1 MKSNKKNTKIDF
13 GEDDDLSL
21 YDNPDDFG
29 MDFDDSEMNLSNDE
43 FGSKN
48 RSPVVKAGTI
58 LGKTIKNTL
67 SDEYF
72 IRETIA
78 EKLPKE
84 VTTTLESFDQ
94 IGNGI
99 NQVYTEVN
107 KNLQPGLTAAK
118 KTLRQVVNRDSKFV
132 PKWLNDKITEMAE
145 SDQTAAVRS
154 VESERTDFIGAQMQ
168 ELMMQNEQSAQTQLM
183 VNTVER
189 EKDRAIDNDRF
200 NVTASIQQQMA
211 QSVLNIDTFHR
222 NFHTTYAKKSLEV
235 GYRSLFVL
243 QDILTQNREATK
255 AQLEQ
260 LASISKN
267 TSLPDYVK
275 YRGIEV
281 TKEML
286 QRGLAEKTVDPIV
299 RKGSEITQ
307 KLFGNLTKALGNKA
321 QEISDNMLS
330 GTDFLQMM
338 RDMREMDEDG
348 FGDEMKSGVLGMLF
362 GGKIKSAAKKGVGKA
377 WGKFEDSKYFKP
389 TMSGIRKTD
398 SLLRNAPYAI
408 QDGLNDTRYINDL
421 HRGAELE
428 VEDREKLLEN
438 VKKYDS
444 GDKDLLSSQELEE
457 VLAYKKKNIFLRNAQ
472 NVGLKAKRFG
482 LDFADK
488 YSDTITDGLVDNRS
502 TVDYT
507 QVGAG
512 NHFTKSEDL
521 MNMKKQVDETITKV
535 IPKYL
540 QHILQEITTIREFG
554 IDKGKT
560 TVKSNALSFD
570 WNSGKLATGS
580 SIAKSIQEQA
590 YNPAKAAKLQESLAR
605 MIVAGGGMSDEA
617 ADSLMTA
624 IMKYWQSSGSTK
636 MGSTVELFT
645 ANYFKDQKSS
655 SPRMQALNPE
665 AEVWLAKNIGDKESV
680 TENASRRTKKTS
692 IERFEKIDKYW
703 KEAVEN
709 RVAIDPRVIYSAARK
724 AGYEHD
730 HIAKGLNIIS
740 ATDDKEFLGDSKF
753 KMDIDSDTAKITDLM
768 KQRSFT
774 QTSKDFLNAD
784 EQARIEENQKD
795 EQARLTYEDT
805 KEQLRKKK
813 EHDKFIAKNDLSP
826 DDYNHKAKDTKPA
839 KQKRAT
845 GGPILSAQPDGVDTD
860 KALSLGKDVV
870 LAGGEHVFTDKEV
883 RAIGGGNIEEGH
895 KRLIQFRSSIKGNT
909 FNYKKDNIKEKL
921 INGFSDARQAIGDSL
936 SAAAQITSMQIH
948 ARALKKKLDSGY
960 KLSENEIQEFSEIA
974 SKITGMSTQA
984 VALAIT
990 YSNTDTLA
998 TRLSQLSNMAD
1009 VEQIKQTIDNI
1020 ANDNHDVKNIIT
1032 AKDKISN
1039 QAENIYTKVKDKVN
1053 NVLGI
1058 ENQKDE
1064 QAPEQLADTREVKFT
1079 RLSNNR
1085 KENQAAML
1093 RNELEAKRKTTV
1105 TTSYLIGDREQQK
1118 VQALLDNAK
1127 YTGNTKDIEKYENI
1141 LQKQYGVKSNKE
1153 KVTDAYTKIFEK
1165 VKKKDNQAEITHR
1178 DLAASIREYIDAVT
1192 SGKYIDYRAN
1202 GSIARLLAKEVGSS
1216 NYETIA
1222 HMFDWTMHKS
1232 LLELMQETIPFRGK
1246 QTVDA
1251 FYEAVQALYE
1261 QAKPL
1266 ADRVRSQLKEGSDSP
1281 IAKHFTAIVNDSLK
1295 TPVVMPKTL
1304 DKEESGEFKELVQA
1318 CKEYVSTAG
1327 GKIQQN
1333 SLYQALAA
1341 YTGMAKIKIEMV
1353 LNRLPTSALIT
1364 ILTPN
1369 DGAKTLASIIHT
1381 PEKIFEYIKKGSVN
1395 IKNKVTDYRSSNS
1408 KLDFNQVGF
1417 EDYKTKPTVGDLVS
1431 NKVNNVV
1438 KTASDKINQTA
1449 KQTTEI
1455 VKAQTYKM
1463 SDDFVGPKK
1472 PSTISQ
1478 VADNSLDKIN
1488 ESISNSYNNILST
1501 SEKVGVA
1508 IKDLH
1513 AKTVNEF
1520 KTWIKDKP
1528 TEESNQYVSDVSNA
1542 LQSAKLSSLI
1552 SKDKIDS
1559 KMQEQTTDYSNI
1571 KYNQQTTN
1579 VPNDTQAFMQKQ
1591 YENVKLNN
1599 DRVTKLI
1606 EQYSQHTGIEVDKT
1620 IDNSDGFEEADI
1632 YLSGQKTP
1640 VMTYKDIKSGYFADA
1655 TTGNVIQKASD
1666 IKGDIIDIRT
1676 GSIVVKSDEIHSLVH
1691 VRVTRSKK
1699 DHGTFIKRGLL
1710 SRFVPFGVH
1719 ASKVVGSR
1727 ISAIARG
1734 QYTAVDAI
1742 KDMMLLPFKAVDAL
1756 VNFAL
1761 DRPADIFI
1769 SDGQGGTLGE
1779 PVLTKKKMK
1788 DGEYFNADGV
1798 PIYTPTDIKGIVV
1811 DKYGDVIIDKED
1823 LKQGLCFKN
1832 GRKIEGPW
1840 TRILK
1845 KAFRA
1850 YMAPFKWAAKATWW
1864 GMKKANTAVGWLLG
1878 KGSKG
1883 LLNLQRDKGSIEETQ
1898 TEISIF
1904 SAQQL
1909 AGINEGISKINKTQD
1924 DQIKAEKSKQVRSGS
1939 WKEKLFGKK
1948 KEITKEDTK
1957 DKEKP
1962 KEESTFSKVMGFI
1975 KDWGPLMLAGAA
1987 LIGPAIMG
1995 SNFGQVITKVG
2006 TGIGVAAKGIMDVA
2020 SWFKDKGTSIF
2031 NNIDKLTQKVFGI
2044 TTSTGAKVGVT
2055 AAAGIGAVALASKY
2069 IPKTNGAMGAIAS
2082 TIKGAAG
2089 LLMKMPGAK
2098 WVAIAGIL
2106 YTLSSLFGDED
2117 NQTPGQTNYDSNT
2130 PGSSNQNNFENPND
2144 NSGYD
2149 KLPNSPEPST
2159 FKKYTGM
2166 DGETAAVAAGV
2177 AGQVSR
2183 NAYDKYKK
2191 VPANINTTQPVGNV
2205 FEQYAKDMN
2214 KPAVPSAASVET
2226 KPGVFSKIADKAIS
2240 VKDSIVQKVSPTLS
2254 NVKDTIVGKAKNAI
2268 ASTSIAADMATGG
2281 KATAVV
2287 DKVANA
2293 GSVIKDV
2300 VKDNAAKASK
2310 YLPSASTVS
2319 SAAKTAGTGLSKAGN
2334 LLGKAAG
2341 IKGTLVLAGTSLAV
2355 DAFADK
2361 GSIGG
2366 KSAIAGTGIASS
2378 AMTGATIGSFAGPI
2392 GTAVGAAVGTGYGLW
2407 SNRGL
2412 IAEAWTQW
2420 KDLDTKSIRAVRY
2433 VGYGFTGNAANALHK
2448 SLAALESICGAN
2460 IQKTAVNT
2468 PMGIDL
2474 TALKVPEIA
2483 RLLGLD
2489 PKSQSSLQAADIW
2502 FTTRFKP
2509 IFEAHLN
2516 AIAKTLTID
2525 EGKYYQAFDKIDD
2538 ESIDIKS
2545 RYITLVVSMI
2555 PANIPVYTLE
2565 GSSLISKTT
2574 FTNYTQVI
2582 TAHKTYVEVK
2592 ATNDKNQNKTIKEG
2606 ITKTSGSQEGNEM
2619 LSRNYVSRGSSYRDQ
2634 NTTNQPVANSS
2645 ESNTVNVNMPTKALK
2660 VRDSISVAGAAK
2672 RQSPE
2677 ESSKKDI
2684 YIPRDPSKSSVRVGY
2699 ASERGT
2705 TEYGPS
2711 GDPNS
2716 YISGTTK
2723 IRDNR
2728 NPLIAASGQYST
2740 QRVYNPTMRDGD
2752 DVIEDA
2758 EYYDKDITQDS
2769 KPTQEVEKG
2778 KVPGKLLGAKGS
2790 LYTGQNAK
2798 NFIVYGKNPEG
2809 IPIDLNGLLPEFRSL
2824 VLGCIEEYGSRTGK
2838 TVQINSAARSSAQQ
2852 ASMHKRMPTKAA
2864 PPGHSPHEFGF
2875 AIDINT
2881 ADIDAMEKMGLMRK
2895 YGLCRPLSGE
2905 SWHVEPI
2912 GIQLDYYRCKTDR
2925 AYATKMIIASPGRGG
2940 SGPGDTMRGKG
2951 HKVRRYAQML
2961 KEIWEKPQMYITEDN
2976 QYADAK
2982 PLEQK
2987 PNVQQVG
2994 FSPDARKVIT
3004 KTTPVATDK
3013 KTLDSDS
3020 EKPSPIVKTSYK
3032 PRTSYPN
3039 AVDQAQVA
3047 TQEKPSFEWR
3057 KTSEGATPL
3066 KDFKLKGQD
3075 SNGIKEGIKEASKT
3089 FGMDSSIPL
3098 VIAQLE
3104 SGMGQS
3110 VQSSTSS
3117 AKGIFQF
3124 TDATWKDALKMY
3136 IKDHGPDAGITGM
3149 ENPLDN
3155 RSSILVGLNFLKRR
3169 LEKGADV
3176 QELYLR
3182 HFFGDTGYKNFK
3194 AGESAGKLPSQS
3206 VSSQAVKANVNLF
3219 YKDGPKMQEPMNY
3232 AEFSENL
3239 FKDRFVQAAAQA
3251 GLNTVP
3257 GVSSQPINSP
3267 EYKTV
3272 ASKVSQPA
3280 DGLKRVSISIDE
3292 SEGKVPNSEG
3302 RPQRPRQSERRSA
3315 PSTKVPNYVPDKPS
3329 TQVDTESDTT
3339 VSNKA
3344 KQNVEAAK
3352 SATQYSLDPV
3362 KKVLE
3367 DTLQVQSEHLTVSKQ
3382 ILESIKEHVEITKS
3396 FVSNINKGSSNKD
3409 KPDTI
3414 FTPKSQTVNTR
3425 TIPAPVQFPESTV
3438 SMGRNRY
3445 EEKA

>member
-1 MKSNKKNTKIDF
+1 MKSNKKNTKINF
-13 GEDDDLSL
+13 GDDDDLSL
-21 YDNPDDFG
+21 YDNPDSFG
-29 MDFDDSEMNLSNDE
+29 MDFDDSEMNLPNDE

-78 EKLPKE
+78 DKLPKE
-84 VTTTLESFDQ
+84 VTTTLQSFDQ
-94 IGNGI
+94 IGDGI
-99 NQVYTEVN
+99 NKVYTEVN

-145 SDQTAAVRS
+145 SDTTAARQS
-154 VESERTDFIGAQMQ
+154 VESERADFIGAQMQ
-168 ELMMQNEQSAQTQLM
+168 ELMIQNEQSAQTQLM
-183 VNTVER
+183 VDTVER
-189 EKDRAIDNDRF
+189 EKDRSIDNDRF
-200 NVTASIQQQMA
+200 NITASIQQQMA

-255 AQLEQ
+255 SQLEQ
-260 LASISKN
+260 LAAISKN

-275 YRGIEV
+275 YRGLEV

-330 GTDFLQMM
+330 GTDFIQMM

-348 FGDEMKSGVLGMLF
+348 FGDEMKSGILGMIF
-362 GGKIKSAAKKGVGKA
+362 GGKIKNAAKKGVGKA
-377 WGKFEDSKYFKP
+377 WGKFEDSKYYKP

-398 SLLRNAPYAI
+398 AFLRNAPYAI

-421 HRGAELE
+421 NRGADLE
-428 VEDREKLLEN
+428 VQDREKLLEN
-438 VKKYDS
+438 VRKYES
-444 GDKDLLSSQELEE
+444 GDKDLLSTQELEE
-457 VLAYKKKNIFLRNAQ
+457 VEAYKKKNIFLRNAQ
-472 NVGLKAKRFG
+472 NLGLKAKRFG

-502 TVDYT
+502 AVDYT

-521 MNMKKQVDETITKV
+521 MNMKKQVDETIVKV

-554 IDKGKT
+554 IDKGKSKN
-560 TVKSNALSFD
+560 KSNALSFD
-570 WNSGKLATGS
+570 WNSGKLATSG
-580 SIAKSIQEQA
+580 SIAKTIQEQA

-605 MIVAGGGMSDEA
+605 MVVAGGGMSDEA
-617 ADSLMTA
+617 ADSLMTT
-624 IMKYWQSSGSTK
+624 IMKYWQSSSSTK
-636 MGSTVELFT
+636 MGSTIELFT
-645 ANYFKDQKSS
+645 ANYFKDQRSS
-655 SPRMQALNPE
+655 SPKIQPLHPE
-665 AEVWLAKNIGDKESV
+665 AESWLAKNIGDRESV
-680 TENASRRTKKTS
+680 TENAARRTRKTS
-692 IERFEKIDKYW
+692 IDRFEKIDKYW
-703 KEAVEN
+703 KEAVDN

-730 HIAKGLNIIS
+730 DIAKGLNIIS
-740 ATDDKEFLGDSKF
+740 ASDDKEFLADSKF
-753 KMDIDSDTAKITDLM
+753 KMDIDADTDKITSLM
-768 KQRSFT
+768 KKRSFS
-774 QTSKDFLNAD
+774 QTSADFLNDD
-784 EQARIEENQKD
+784 EKAKIEQNQKD
-795 EQARLTYEDT
+795 EQARLVFEDA
-805 KEQLRKKK
+805 KEQMRRKKQ
-813 EHDKFIAKNDLSP
+813 HDSFISKHDLSP

-845 GGPILSAQPDGVDTD
+845 GGPIVSAKPDGIDTD

-883 RAIGGGNIEEGH
+883 KTIGGGNLEEGH
-895 KRLIQFRSSIKGNT
+895 KRLIQFRASIKGNT
-909 FNYKKDNIKEKL
+909 FNYKKDNLKDKL
-921 INGFSDARQAIGDSL
+921 IDGFSKVKQTVVDNV
-936 SAAAQITSMQIH
+936 SAAAQIANLQIH
-948 ARALKKKLDSGY
+948 AKSLKKKLDSGY
-960 KLSENEIQEFSEIA
+960 KLSETDIQEFSDIA

-998 TRLSQLSNMAD
+998 NRLQQLSNMAD
-1009 VEQIKQTIDNI
+1009 VDQIKQTIDNI
-1020 ANDNHDVKNIIT
+1020 ANDNHEVKNIVT
-1032 AKDKISN
+1032 AKDKIS
-1039 QAENIYTKVKDKVN
+1039 QEAQSLYTKVKDKVN
-1053 NVLGI
+1053 NVLGK

-1064 QAPEQLADTREVKFT
+1064 QARLDQPGVREVKFT

-1105 TTSYLIGDREQQK
+1105 TTSYLTGDREQQK
-1118 VQALLDNAK
+1118 IQALLDNAK
-1127 YTGNTKDIEKYENI
+1127 YTGNTKDIDKYEKI
-1141 LQKQYGVKSNKE
+1141 LHDQYNVKSNKE

-1165 VKKKDNQAEITHR
+1165 VKSKNSQADITHR
-1178 DLAASIREYIDAVT
+1178 DLAAAIREYIDAVT
-1192 SGKYIDYRAN
+1192 SGKYVDYRAN

-1266 ADRVRSQLKEGSDSP
+1266 ADKVRQQLKEGVDSP

-1295 TPVVMPKTL
+1295 TPILSSKIQEQQ
-1304 DKEESGEFKELVQA
+1304 DSNEFMELVKA
-1318 CKEYVSTAG
+1318 SKDFVSTAG
-1327 GKIQQN
+1327 GKIQQQA
-1333 SLYQALAA
+1333 LYQALCA
-1341 YTGMAKIKIEMV
+1341 YTGIARVKIEFV
-1353 LNRLPTSALIT
+1353 LNKLPTSSLVT
-1364 ILTPN
+1364 LLTPN
-1369 DGAKTLASIIHT
+1369 DGVKKLASMIHT
-1381 PEKIFEYIKKGSVN
+1381 PEKVFEYIKKGS
-1395 IKNKVTDYRSSNS
+1395 IATKAKIDDYKSSNK
-1408 KLDFNQVGF
+1408 KLDFSQNSF
-1417 EDYKTKPTVGDLVS
+1417 EDYKTKPNVGDFVA
-1431 NKVNNVV
+1431 NKVNNVL
-1438 KTASDKINQTA
+1438 KTTSDKIKETT
-1449 KQTTEI
+1449 KQTTEVI
-1455 VKAQTYKM
+1455 KTQTYKM

-1472 PSTISQ
+1472 PTTISQ
-1478 VADNSLDKIN
+1478 IADESLDKIN
-1488 ESISNSYNNILST
+1488 ESITNSYNNIIVA
-1501 SEKVGVA
+1501 SEKVGIT

-1513 AKTVNEF
+1513 AKSTNEF
-1520 KTWIKDKP
+1520 KSWIKEKP
-1528 TEESNQYVSDVSNA
+1528 IEESSQYVIAVSNA

-1552 SKDKIDS
+1552 SQNKDSNKV
-1559 KMQEQTTDYSNI
+1559 QERNVDYSNVQ
-1571 KYNQQTTN
+1571 YNKPISN
-1579 VPNDTQAFMQKQ
+1579 IPNDSNAFMQKQ
-1591 YENVKLNN
+1591 YENIGLNKE
-1599 DRVTKLI
+1599 RVSKLI
-1606 EQYSQHTGIEVDKT
+1606 EQYSQNTGIEVDST
-1620 IDNSDGFEEADI
+1620 IDNTDGFEGADI

-1640 VMTYKDIKSGYFADA
+1640 VMTYKDIKEGFFVDA
-1655 TTGNVIQKASD
+1655 TTGNPIQKATD

-1676 GSIVVKSDEIHSLVH
+1676 GAIVVKADEIHSLVH
-1691 VRVTRSKK
+1691 VRITRSKK
-1699 DHGTFIKRGLL
+1699 DHGTYIKRGLL

-1719 ASKVVGSR
+1719 ASKIVGSR

-1742 KDMMLLPFKAVDAL
+1742 KDMMLLPFKAADAL

-1788 DGEYFNADGV
+1788 DGEYFNANGV
-1798 PIYTPTDIKGIVV
+1798 PIYTPTDIKGIIV
-1811 DKYGDVIIDKED
+1811 DKYGDVIVDKED

-1845 KAFRA
+1845 KAFRM

-1898 TEISIF
+1898 TEVSIF

-1909 AGINEGISKINKTQD
+1909 ASINEGITKINKTQE
-1924 DQIKAEKSKQVRSGS
+1924 DQIKAEKSKTVRSGS

-1948 KEITKEDTK
+1948 KESNKEATTE
-1957 DKEKP
+1957 KEKP

-1987 LIGPAIMG
+1987 LIGPAIMN
-1995 SNFGQVITKVG
+1995 SNFGQVISKVG
-2006 TGIGVAAKGIMDVA
+2006 TGIGVAAEGIMNVA
-2020 SWFKDKGTSIF
+2020 NWFKDKGTSIF
-2031 NNIDKLTQKVFGI
+2031 NNIDKLTQKVFGV
-2044 TTSTGAKVGVT
+2044 TTSTGAKVGLT
-2055 AAAGIGAVALASKY
+2055 AAAGVGAAALASKF
-2069 IPKTNGAMGAIAS
+2069 IPKSKGPMGAIAS

-2106 YTLSSLFGDED
+2106 YTLSSLFGDNES
-2117 NQTPGQTNYDSNT
+2117 QAPGQTNYDGYSPDSNNQNGGEG
-2130 PGSSNQNNFENPND
+2130 GSSND

-2149 KLPNSPEPST
+2149 RIPNAPEPT
-2159 FKKYTGM
+2159 GFKKYTGI
-2166 DGETAAVAAGV
+2166 DGETAAIAAGM
-2177 AGQVSR
+2177 AGQAGKSM
-2183 NAYDKYKK
+2183 YDKVKGNK
-2191 VPANINTTQPVGNV
+2191 PTLNTTQPSGNV

-2214 KPAVPSAASVET
+2214 KPNVSTPVET
-2226 KPGVFSKIADKAIS
+2226 KPGVFSKIADTASNAKNAIA
-2240 VKDSIVQKVSPTLS
+2240 QKVSPTLS

-2268 ASTSIAADMATGG
+2268 ASTTLAADIATGG
-2281 KATAVV
+2281 KTSAVI
-2287 DKVANA
+2287 DKVAKA
-2293 GSVIKDV
+2293 GSVVKDV
-2300 VKDNAAKASK
+2300 VKDNAIKASK
-2310 YLPSASTVS
+2310 YLPSTSTIS
-2319 SAAKTAGTGLSKAGN
+2319 NAAKTAGTGLSKAGG
-2334 LLGKAAG
+2334 LIGKAAG
-2341 IKGTLVLAGTSLAV
+2341 IKGTLMLAGTSMAV

-2366 KSAIAGTGIASS
+2366 KSAVAGTGIASS

-2392 GTAVGAAVGTGYGLW
+2392 GTAIGAAVGTGYGLW

-2412 IAEAWTQW
+2412 IGEAWTQW
-2420 KDLDTKSIRAVRY
+2420 KDLDNKSIRAVRY
-2433 VGYGFTGNAANALHK
+2433 AGYGFTGSAANSLHK
-2448 SLAALESICGAN
+2448 SLAALESICGSN

-2489 PKSQSSLQAADIW
+2489 PNSQSSLQAADIW

-2516 AIAKTLTID
+2516 AIAKTITVE
-2525 EGKYYQAFDKIDD
+2525 EGNYYQAFDKIDN
-2538 ESIDIKS
+2538 ESTDVKS

-2565 GSSLISKTT
+2565 GSSLIAKTT

-2582 TAHKTYVEVK
+2582 STHKAYVEVK
-2592 ATNDKNQNKTIKEG
+2592 ATNDKPQTKTIKDG
-2606 ITKTSGSQEGNEM
+2606 IIKTSGSKEGNEA
-2619 LSRNYVSRGSSYRDQ
+2619 LSRNYVSRGSTYREQ
-2634 NTTNQPVANSS
+2634 TTTQPATNTQ
-2645 ESNTVNVNMPTKALK
+2645 ESNTVNINMPTKALK
-2660 VRDSISVAGAAK
+2660 VRDSIAVAGATRKQTQEDSGK
-2672 RQSPE
+2672 R
-2677 ESSKKDI
+2677 DI

-2699 ASERGT
+2699 SSERGT

-2778 KVPGKLLGAKGS
+2778 KVPSKILGAKGS

-2809 IPIDLNGLLPEFRSL
+2809 IPIDLNGLLPEFRNL

-2852 ASMHKRMPTKAA
+2852 AAMYKRMPTKAA
-2864 PPGHSPHEFGF
+2864 PPGNSPHEFGF

-2881 ADIDAMEKMGLMRK
+2881 ADIDAMERMGLFRK

-2912 GIQLDYYRCKTDR
+2912 GIQLDYYRCKKDR
-2925 AYATKMIIASPGRGG
+2925 AYATKMIMASPGRGG

-2976 QYADAK
+2976 QYANAK

-2994 FSPDARKVIT
+2994 FSPEARKVVT
-3004 KTTPVATDK
+3004 KTTPVATDT
-3013 KTLDSDS
+3013 KTLDSDA
-3020 EKPSPIVKTSYK
+3020 EKPSPIVKASYK
-3032 PRTSYPN
+3032 PRTNYAN
-3039 AVDQAQVA
+3039 ATDQAQVA

-3057 KTSEGATPL
+3057 KSSEGATSL
-3066 KDFKLKGQD
+3066 KDFKLNGKD
-3075 SNGIKEGIKEASKT
+3075 SNAIKEGIKEASKT
-3089 FGMDSSIPL
+3089 FGMNSDIPL

-3136 IKDHGPDAGITGM
+3136 IKDNGPDAGITGM
-3149 ENPLDN
+3149 ENPLDH

-3169 LEKGADV
+3169 LEKGADI

-3194 AGESAGKLPSQS
+3194 AGESAGKMPSQA
-3206 VSSQAVKANVNLF
+3206 VSAKAVKANVNLF
-3219 YKDGPKMQEPMNY
+3219 YKDGSTMKEPMTY
-3232 AEFSENL
+3232 PEFSENL

-3251 GLNTVP
+3251 GLTTVP
-3257 GVSSQPINSP
+3257 GASSQPITSP

-3272 ASKVSQPA
+3272 ASKTTQSP
-3280 DGLKRVSISIDE
+3280 DGLRRVSISIDE
-3292 SEGKVPNSEG
+3292 ADSKVPNAEG

-3315 PSTKVPNYVPDKPS
+3315 PSTKVPNYIPETPTIAVDVDDKNK
-3329 TQVDTESDTT
+3329 VSDKVKQTKEAINS
-3339 VSNKA
+3339 SN
-3344 KQNVEAAK
+3344 
-3352 SATQYSLDPV
+3352 QYSLDPV

-3367 DTLQVQSEHLTVSKQ
+3367 DSLNVQTEHLSISKQ
-3382 ILESIKEHVEITKS
+3382 ILDSIKEHVEITKS
-3396 FVSNINKGSSNKD
+3396 FASNLNNDSSNKS
-3409 KPDTI
+3409 KPDSV
-3414 FTPKSQTVNTR
+3414 FTPKSKTVNTR
-3425 TIPAPVQFPESTV
+3425 TIPAPAQFPESTI
-3438 SMGRNRY
+3438 SMNRNRY
-3445 EEKA
+3445 EDQT

>member
-84 VTTTLESFDQ
+84 VTTTLDSFDQ

-145 SDQTAAVRS
+145 SDQTAAIRS

-398 SLLRNAPYAI
+398 SFLRNAPYAI

-554 IDKGKT
+554 IDKGKNT
-560 TVKSNALSFD
+560 IKSNKLSFD

-580 SIAKSIQEQA
+580 SIAKSIQEQV

-617 ADSLMTA
+617 ADSLMTS

-665 AEVWLAKNIGDKESV
+665 AEAWLAKNIGDKESI

-784 EQARIEENQKD
+784 EQSRIEENQKD

-883 RAIGGGNIEEGH
+883 RVIGGGNIEEGH

-921 INGFSDARQAIGDSL
+921 INGFSEAKQVIGDNL

-948 ARALKKKLDSGY
+948 VRALKKKLDSGY
-960 KLSENEIQEFSEIA
+960 KLSENEIQEFSEVA

-1039 QAENIYTKVKDKVN
+1039 QAENLYTKVKDKVN

-1341 YTGMAKIKIEMV
+1341 YTGMAKMKIEMV

-1508 IKDLH
+1508 VKDLH

-1552 SKDKIDS
+1552 SKDNIDS

-1948 KEITKEDTK
+1948 KEVTKEDTK
-1957 DKEKP
+1957 DKENP

-2098 WVAIAGIL
+2098 WAVIAGIL
-2106 YTLSSLFGDED
+2106 YTLSSLFGDDDKTAVGSMQEGGNKTGD
-2117 NQTPGQTNYDSNT
+2117 GSGSGEYSPTSTTPTGVDT
-2130 PGSSNQNNFENPND
+2130 
-2144 NSGYD
+2144 
-2149 KLPNSPEPST
+2149 ST
-2159 FKKYTGM
+2159 IIAGTALTGM
-2166 DGETAAVAAGV
+2166 AGNKLYNKYKSPTAIASPAAPAGNIFQQYANDINKPPTNITPVTSIPAAV
-2177 AGQVSR
+2177 S
-2183 NAYDKYKK
+2183 
-2191 VPANINTTQPVGNV
+2191 PVNQQQG
-2205 FEQYAKDMN
+2205 MM
-2214 KPAVPSAASVET
+2214 
-2226 KPGVFSKIADKAIS
+2226 SKIVDKVGGYKDAVIS
-2240 VKDSIVQKVSPTLS
+2240 
-2254 NVKDTIVGKAKNAI
+2254 KAKNAV
-2268 ASTSIAADMATGG
+2268 AATSLTTDLATGG
-2281 KATAVV
+2281 KFTKVV
-2287 DKVANA
+2287 DAISSPVSKVANA
-2293 GSVIKDV
+2293 AGDV
-2300 VKDNAAKASK
+2300 LGKAKSA
-2310 YLPSASTVS
+2310 LPS
-2319 SAAKTAGTGLSKAGN
+2319 TATLAKAGN
-2334 LLGKAAG
+2334 IVGKIG
-2341 IKGTLVLAGTSLAV
+2341 GFKTQLALQGASLAV
-2355 DAFADK
+2355 DKFADK
-2361 GSIGG
+2361 SSIGG
-2366 KSAIAGTGIASS
+2366 KSAMIGADIAASIS
-2378 AMTGATIGSFAGPI
+2378 TGAMIGSWIPI
-2392 GTAVGAAVGTGYGLW
+2392 PGVGTLVGAGLGAAYGLW
-2407 SNRGL
+2407 SNRDA
-2412 IAEAWTQW
+2412 IKDAWTQW
-2420 KDLDTKSIRAVRY
+2420 KDLDQKSIRAVRY
-2433 VGYGFTGNAANALHK
+2433 AGYGFTGSAANAMHK
-2448 SLAALESICGAN
+2448 SLTALETICASNIEVSTTTSVSRISLQSIH
-2460 IQKTAVNT
+2460 IQ
-2468 PMGIDL
+2468 
-2474 TALKVPEIA
+2474 EICK
-2483 RLLGLD
+2483 LLGLD
-2489 PKSQSSLQAADIW
+2489 PAKKEALQAADTWYI
-2502 FTTRFKP
+2502 TRFKP
-2509 IFEAHLN
+2509 VFEAHYN
-2516 AIAKTLTID
+2516 ALLKTLTL
-2525 EGKYYQAFDKIDD
+2525 EGSKVYEQLDKIDSQ
-2538 ESIDIKS
+2538 ENIVKA
-2545 RYITLVVSMI
+2545 RYITLALSAISKDI
-2555 PANIPVYTLE
+2555 PTFTLE
-2565 GSSLISKTT
+2565 GSTLISKTT
-2574 FTNYTQVI
+2574 LTSYEQIVSI
-2582 TAHKTYVEVK
+2582 HKSY
-2592 ATNDKNQNKTIKEG
+2592 APASNTNDQTTNKTIKEG

-2852 ASMHKRMPTKAA
+2852 ASMYNRMPTKAA

-3136 IKDHGPDAGITGM
+3136 IKDNGPDAGITGM